1 MLYSGG
7 NYTLG
12 KEEIMMGKKSKA
24 ANNPLGIVHKKTPLW
39 KDFLRH
45 KWLYFLVIPG
55 VLYMLIFN
63 YLPMFGIVMAF
74 QDYKLRIRGHSGI
87 FASFIYSD
95 WVGFANFKE
104 FFTSKTVNFWSLLY
118 NTLSISLLSLA
129 LFFPAPIIL
138 SLMLN
143 ELKNMA
149 FKRTAQTLIYIPHFV
164 SLVIVASITQ
174 QLFNSNDGI
183 VYEILRSAMG
193 NKAPDVLTN
202 PKLFAPLIVGQ
213 SIWKETG
220 YGTIIF
226 LAALSGVDMQLYEAA
241 RVDGA
246 GRWKLMWHITLPSI
260 RGTVVIMLIMK
271 CGSILNTGFEQIYLM
286 KNAINSSRAQVF
298 DTYIYERGIVSGYY
312 SLSAAAGLFKSV
324 VSLIMVLGANKVA
337 KLCGESGFY

>member
-1 MLYSGG
+1 M
-7 NYTLG
+7 
-12 KEEIMMGKKSKA
+12 I
-24 ANNPLGIVHKKTPLW
+24 
-39 KDFLRH
+39 RH
-45 KWLYFLVIPG
+45 KWLYLMVLPG

-63 YLPMFGIVMAF
+63 YLPMAGIIMAF
-74 QDYKLRIRGHSGI
+74 QDYKLRIRGHSGV
-87 FASFIYSD
+87 FASFIYSEFI
-95 WVGFANFKE
+95 GFDNFIE
-104 FFTSKTVNFWSLLY
+104 FFTSKTINFWSLLR

-129 LFFPAPIIL
+129 LYFPAPIIL

-143 ELKNMA
+143 ELRSMS
-149 FKRTAQTLIYIPHFV
+149 FKRVTQTLIYIPHFV

-174 QLFNSNDGI
+174 QLFNTSDGI
-183 VYEILRSAMG
+183 IYEIFKALMG
-193 NKAPDVLTN
+193 SKAPSVLTE
-202 PKLFAPLIVGQ
+202 PGWFAPLIVGQ

-241 RVDGA
+241 RIDGA

-260 RGTVVIMLIMK
+260 RGTIVIMLIMK

-286 KNAINSSRAQVF
+286 KNAINSSRSQVF
-298 DTYIYERGIVSGYY
+298 DTYIYERGIQNGQY

-324 VSLIMVLGANKVA
+324 VSLIMVLGANKIA

>member
-1 MLYSGG
+1 MA
-7 NYTLG
+7 
-12 KEEIMMGKKSKA
+12 KSKEA
-24 ANNPLGIVHKKTPLW
+24 ALGQKKVPLLRDIK
-39 KDFLRH
+39 RH
-45 KWLYFLVIPG
+45 KWLYIMVLPG
-55 VLYMLIFN
+55 VIYMLIFN
-63 YLPMFGIVMAF
+63 YLPMGGLVMAF

-87 FASFIYSD
+87 FSSFIYSEF
-95 WVGFANFKE
+95 VGFANFKE
-104 FFTSKTVNFWSLLY
+104 FFTSKTVNFWTLLR

-143 ELKNMA
+143 ELRCMT
-149 FKRTAQTLIYIPHFV
+149 FKRVSQTLIYVPHFV
-164 SLVIVASITQ
+164 SLVIVASLTQ
-174 QLFNSNDGI
+174 QLFNSNDGV
-183 VYEILRSAMG
+183 VYQLMKMFMG
-193 NKAPDVLTN
+193 NSAPKVLTD
-202 PKLFAPLIVGQ
+202 PKLFNALIVGQ

-246 GRWKLMWHITLPSI
+246 GRWRLMWHITLPAI

-271 CGSILNTGFEQIYLM
+271 CGQILNTGFEQIYLM
-286 KNAINSSRAQVF
+286 KNDLNASSAQVF
-298 DTYIYERGIVSGYY
+298 DTYIYERGIVSGQY

-324 VSLIMVLGANKVA
+324 VSLVLVLGANKIA